1 MKHILNDLTEQEKNS
16 IREQHTGGM
25 KVMTESFSKLINSK
39 LGDVKPMVSEQTK
52 DGVTYSVQALPSGK
66 FKIFV
71 TNATYKTPTDAFKVF
86 GGGSNW
92 AKEYS
97 TKEEAQ
103 KMIDSIGTT
112 KTIRSDKGQNIFSK
126 NDEIEEQTVLG
137 RLGNNVEILGGL
149 LKNLSNTLPPVILGN
164 MAKSAISGDAKTF
177 NQVLDQQKARL
188 GQDYTK
194 LKNALT
200 QGDQAKTL
208 KNIGAELQPYIN
220 QMKSGMGNQPSNVKE
235 DMDVS
240 SDSDYYQ
247 ERQREVS
254 IPFDDLAMLG
264 SLASRFCS
272 EKENFPDCKQVRRLM
287 SRHNLFM

>member
-1 MKHILNDLTEQEKNS
+1 
-16 IREQHTGGM
+16 
-25 KVMTESFSKLINSK
+25 
-39 LGDVKPMVSEQTK
+39 
-52 DGVTYSVQALPSGK
+52 
-66 FKIFV
+66 
-71 TNATYKTPTDAFKVF
+71 
-86 GGGSNW
+86 
-92 AKEYS
+92 
-97 TKEEAQ
+97 
-103 KMIDSIGTT
+103 
-112 KTIRSDKGQNIFSK
+112 
-126 NDEIEEQTVLG
+126 
-137 RLGNNVEILGGL
+137 
-149 LKNLSNTLPPVILGN
+149 
-164 MAKSAISGDAKTF
+164 MAKSAISGDVKTF
-177 NQVLDQQKARL
+177 NQVLDQEKARL

-220 QMKSGMGNQPSNVKE
+220 QMKSGMGNQPSNTQTGGTFKNPGFEKYRQEMIKKGAMKPTKFDTQAVKE

>member
-1 MKHILNDLTEQEKNS
+1 MKHILNDLSEQEKNS

-39 LGDVKPMVSEQTK
+39 LGDSKPLVS
-52 DGVTYSVQALPSGK
+52 
-66 FKIFV
+66 
-71 TNATYKTPTDAFKVF
+71 
-86 GGGSNW
+86 
-92 AKEYS
+92 
-97 TKEEAQ
+97 
-103 KMIDSIGTT
+103 
-112 KTIRSDKGQNIFSK
+112 
-126 NDEIEEQTVLG
+126 EQTVLG

-177 NQVLDQQKARL
+177 NQVLDQEKARL

>member
-1 MKHILNDLTEQEKNS
+1 MKHLLNDLSEQEKNS

-39 LGDVKPMVSEQTK
+39 LGDSKPLVSEQTALGTIGNQLEIAG
-52 DGVTYSVQALPSGK
+52 GV
-66 FKIFV
+66 
-71 TNATYKTPTDAFKVF
+71 
-86 GGGSNW
+86 
-92 AKEYS
+92 
-97 TKEEAQ
+97 
-103 KMIDSIGTT
+103 
-112 KTIRSDKGQNIFSK
+112 
-126 NDEIEEQTVLG
+126 
-137 RLGNNVEILGGL
+137 
-149 LKNLSNTLPPVILGN
+149 LKNLSNVLPPVVLGS

-177 NQVLDQQKARL
+177 NQVLDQQKSKL

-200 QGDQAKTL
+200 QGDVAKTL

-235 DMDVS
+235 QMDVS

-272 EKENFPDCKQVRRLM
+272 DKENFPDCKQVRRLM

>member
-39 LGDVKPMVSEQTK
+39 LGDSKPLVS
-52 DGVTYSVQALPSGK
+52 
-66 FKIFV
+66 
-71 TNATYKTPTDAFKVF
+71 
-86 GGGSNW
+86 
-92 AKEYS
+92 
-97 TKEEAQ
+97 
-103 KMIDSIGTT
+103 
-112 KTIRSDKGQNIFSK
+112 
-126 NDEIEEQTVLG
+126 EQTVLG
-137 RLGNNVEILGGL
+137 RFGNNVEILGGL

-177 NQVLDQQKARL
+177 NQVLDQEKARL

-200 QGDQAKTL
+200 QGDVAKTL

-220 QMKSGMGNQPSNVKE
+220 QMKSGMGNQPSNTPTGGTVNNPNIEKFRQDLIKKRNATAVKE

-240 SDSDYYQ
+240 SDSEYYQ
-247 ERQREVS
+247 ERKREVS
-254 IPFDDLAMLG
+254 IPFDDLSMLS
-264 SLASRFCS
+264 SLASRFC
-272 EKENFPDCKQVRRLM
+272 EGKENFPDCRQVRRII
-287 SRHNLFM
+287 SRHSLFM

>member
-1 MKHILNDLTEQEKNS
+1 MKHILNDLSEQEKNS

-39 LGDVKPMVSEQTK
+39 LGDSKPLVS
-52 DGVTYSVQALPSGK
+52 
-66 FKIFV
+66 
-71 TNATYKTPTDAFKVF
+71 
-86 GGGSNW
+86 
-92 AKEYS
+92 
-97 TKEEAQ
+97 
-103 KMIDSIGTT
+103 
-112 KTIRSDKGQNIFSK
+112 
-126 NDEIEEQTVLG
+126 EQTVLG

-177 NQVLDQQKARL
+177 NQVLDQEKSRL

>member
-1 MKHILNDLTEQEKNS
+1 MKHILNDLSEQEKNS

-39 LGDVKPMVSEQTK
+39 LGDSKPLVS
-52 DGVTYSVQALPSGK
+52 
-66 FKIFV
+66 
-71 TNATYKTPTDAFKVF
+71 
-86 GGGSNW
+86 
-92 AKEYS
+92 
-97 TKEEAQ
+97 
-103 KMIDSIGTT
+103 
-112 KTIRSDKGQNIFSK
+112 
-126 NDEIEEQTVLG
+126 EQTVLG
-137 RLGNNVEILGGL
+137 RFGNNVEILGGL
-149 LKNLSNTLPPVILGN
+149 LKNLSNTLPPVVLGN

-177 NQVLDQQKARL
+177 NQVLDQEKSRL

-200 QGDQAKTL
+200 QGDVAKTL

>member
-1 MKHILNDLTEQEKNS
+1 MKHILNDLSEQEKNS

-39 LGDVKPMVSEQTK
+39 LGDVKLVVKEQITGTDTSDVVVDCFK
-52 DGVTYSVQALPSGK
+52 THFESPNMELPKS
-66 FKIFV
+66 
-71 TNATYKTPTDAFKVF
+71 
-86 GGGSNW
+86 
-92 AKEYS
+92 
-97 TKEEAQ
+97 
-103 KMIDSIGTT
+103 
-112 KTIRSDKGQNIFSK
+112 
-126 NDEIEEQTVLG
+126 
-137 RLGNNVEILGGL
+137 NVEILGGL

-164 MAKSAISGDAKTF
+164 MAKSAISGDVKTF
-177 NQVLDQQKARL
+177 NQVLDQEKARL